1 MTTPVEMTPNE
12 MMQRRRTDEELNQ
25 KKRYCNAN

>member
-1 MTTPVEMTPNE
+1 MMPTE

-25 KKRYCNAN
+25 KKKRYCNAN